1 VERAGASREAVSLSN
16 LFSRIKEGQTKEV
29 KIVLK
34 ADVGGS
40 LEVLKKE
47 LGSLTAKDSKGNEI
61 QVKVIHSAVGAITE
75 ADVNLAAASGG
86 IVVGFHVLASDSVR
100 KLGMREGVE
109 VHVYQILYEIVNDMR
124 KAMEGLLSPIQKE
137 VVLGHAETRE
147 VFRSSKIGNIAGCMV
162 SDGIITRSAN
172 IRVIRNGAVVYS
184 GKLDS
189 LRRLKDD
196 VRDVKAG
203 FECGIKVANYEDI
216 KKGDILE
223 AFEIREERQLLP
235 TSE

>member
-1 VERAGASREAVSLSN
+1 
-16 LFSRIKEGQTKEV
+16 
-29 KIVLK
+29 
-34 ADVGGS
+34 
-40 LEVLKKE
+40 
-47 LGSLTAKDSKGNEI
+47 
-61 QVKVIHSAVGAITE
+61 
-75 ADVNLAAASGG
+75 
-86 IVVGFHVLASDSVR
+86 
-100 KLGMREGVE
+100 
-109 VHVYQILYEIVNDMR
+109 
-124 KAMEGLLSPIQKE
+124 
-137 VVLGHAETRE
+137 
-147 VFRSSKIGNIAGCMV
+147 MV